1 MVFEN
6 SLGEMITWRQLLV
19 SDGDS
24 VVMDT
29 EYDSQMTCEVEGKF
43 VTVCLYSDGFKYAYC
58 ENERYV
64 YLLTAD
70 NMAIDEICKMFQFTE
85 E

>member
-1 MVFEN
+1 
-6 SLGEMITWRQLLV
+6 MITWRQLLV

-29 EYDSQMTCEVEGKF
+29 EYDSQMTCEVDGKF
-43 VTVCLYSDGFKYAYC
+43 VTIYLYSDGFKCAYC
-58 ENERYV
+58 EYKEYV
-64 YLLTAD
+64 YIMTAD
-70 NMAIDEICKMFQFTE
+70 DITIDEICKMFQFAE